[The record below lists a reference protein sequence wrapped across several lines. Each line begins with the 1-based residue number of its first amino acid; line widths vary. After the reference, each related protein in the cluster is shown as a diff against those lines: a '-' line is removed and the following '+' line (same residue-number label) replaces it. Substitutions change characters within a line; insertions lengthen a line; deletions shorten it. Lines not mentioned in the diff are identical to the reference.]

1 MSGSISMPPGGP
13 MAGGPGPMA
22 GGGMPQGQ
30 LPPQVLAMLMQAARA
45 QGGPVQAQS
54 GGPMQAAAP
63 QMPGGPMASPAA
75 QMPSQQQTPAPMP
88 GGMSNKFG
96 AMAQKG
102 RFGDTQMAH
111 MTPGE
116 IAVPPQVQTPQVLA
130 TLQQAFKGVGA
141 DVRQFAAGSPFA
153 AHNPDTGQQEFS
165 IWSAILPVA
174 GAVLGALAGGVGAG
188 PGAAAGSAAGAATD
202 AAATTAATEAASAGA
217 GAAAGT
223 AAGGIGASGGAAIGG
238 ALGGAA
244 GGAIDHTGPLGMLAG
259 AAGGG
264 LGGYLGMGGGLDS
277 LLGLGGS
284 TAATGPTANAI
295 SSGTTLG
302 APAGDAGQAAM
313 AARVAAGDSPAMMTA
328 GALPAAAA
336 SSPAQLSM
344 MQLLKGGMAAG
355 TGAGMGQ
362 SLGGALQTQG
372 SKPNTPP
379 GFNQPLGPVNP
390 GLMIG
395 GRPAVSTPNFTGYN
409 PYTSVTGSPYRF
421 Y

>member
-13 MAGGPGPMA
+13 MPGGPMA

-30 LPPQVLAMLMQAARA
+30 LPPQVLAMLMQAARS
-45 QGGPVQAQS
+45 QGGPAQAQS
-54 GGPMQAAAP
+54 AGPMQATPPQAP
-63 QMPGGPMASPAA
+63 GAMASPAA
-75 QMPSQQQTPAPMP
+75 QMPSQQQTPAAMP
-88 GGMSNKFG
+88 GGMSNKF
-96 AMAQKG
+96 ASMAQRG

-165 IWSAILPVA
+165 LWSAILPVV
-174 GAVLGALAGGVGAG
+174 GAIGGALLGGVGA
-188 PGAAAGSAAGAATD
+188 P
-202 AAATTAATEAASAGA
+202 A
-217 GAAAGT
+217 GAAAGGAAAGAGSAA
-223 AAGGIGASGGAAIGG
+223 AAGGLGAAGGA

-244 GGAIDHTGPLGMLAG
+244 GGAAGAAIDHTGPLGMLAG

-277 LLGLGGS
+277 LLGLGSGAAS
-284 TAATGPTANAI
+284 ATGPTANAI

-302 APAGDAGQAAM
+302 APTGEAGQAAM
-313 AARVAAGDSPAMMTA
+313 AARMAAGDSPAMMTA
-328 GALPAAAA
+328 GALPQAAAA
-336 SSPAQLSM
+336 NPSL

-362 SLGGALQTQG
+362 SLGGALQSQG
-372 SKPNTPP
+372 SGSNTPP

-390 GLMIG
+390 NLTIG

-409 PYTSVTGSPYRF
+409 PYTSVTGSPFRF